1 MKQPRV
7 LAALSGGVDS
17 AVAAL
22 LLKQQGY
29 DVVGVFL
36 RHGVEAPVA
45 ECDPNAK
52 QACCSP
58 EDARDAA
65 RVADILGI
73 PFHSVDMQQEFDS
86 IQTYFR
92 AEYEIGRTPN
102 PCVVCNRD
110 IKFGALAQFADVIGA
125 QFLATGHYAQTAP
138 GGQLLRGV
146 DPKKDQSYVLFPV
159 GRQVLER
166 TLLPIGGI
174 NKIETRR
181 LAKEAGL
188 PIHAKPDSVE
198 ICFVPSNDYRD
209 LLRQTG
215 GLGKPGRIL
224 TLDGQVVAVHDG
236 FMGFTRG
243 QRKGLGFAWTEPMY
257 VVDVHPQTGDVIVGP
272 ASSRGCVRC
281 LVHDWI
287 SYDDQDFCPGDVYD
301 PIEIQ
306 YRSSPG
312 GVMGLAR
319 CTEPGCVEIVFQSPA
334 DSVTPGQ
341 GLAVYRGERLIGGGW
356 IAEAPPQ
363 PQLTV

>member
-1 MKQPRV
+1 MPRPRV

-22 LLKQQGY
+22 LLQQQGY
-29 DVVGVFL
+29 EVIGVFL
-36 RHGVEAPVA
+36 RHGVETPKT
-45 ECDPNAK
+45 ECDPSDK
-52 QACCSP
+52 QGCCSP
-58 EDARDAA
+58 EDAQDAA

-73 PFHSVDMQQEFDS
+73 PFHSVDMQEEFDS

-92 AEYEIGRTPN
+92 DEYEVGRTPN

-110 IKFGALAQFADVIGA
+110 IKFGALAQFADAIGA
-125 QFLATGHYAQTAP
+125 PFLTTGHYARTAP
-138 GGQLLRGV
+138 GGQLLRGL
-146 DPKKDQSYVLFPV
+146 DSHKDQSYVLFPV
-159 GRQVLER
+159 GRKVLER
-166 TLLPIGGI
+166 TLLPIGAI
-174 NKIETRR
+174 DKTETRR

-215 GLGKPGRIL
+215 GLGKAGNIV
-224 TLDGQVVAVHDG
+224 TLDGQVVAEHGG

-257 VVDVHPQTGDVIVGP
+257 VIDVDPQSGDVVVGP

-281 LVHDWI
+281 VVRDWI
-287 SYDDQDFCPGDVYD
+287 SYDEQEFGVGDSYSE
-301 PIEIQ
+301 IEIQ
-306 YRSSPG
+306 HRSTPG
-312 GVMGLAR
+312 GVLGKAT
-319 CTEPGCVEIVFQSPA
+319 CTEPGTVEIVFQSPA

-341 GLAVYRGERLIGGGW
+341 GLAIYRGERLLGGGW
-356 IAEAPPQ
+356 ISEAPPQ
-363 PQLTV
+363 PLLSV